1 MPWEVTCVM
10 DRRVEFIGDWLKR
23 EWSMAELCRS
33 YGVSRKTGYK
43 FVTRCHQHGAAGL
56 GDHPR
61 APHHHPHEVLPH
73 IQAAILEARCA
84 HPTWGPRKLLAWL
97 TRHDPAT
104 HWPCAST
111 IGDLLHR
118 EGLTVPPRR
127 SHRTP
132 PYSQPFA
139 HCGAPNAVWCTDFKG
154 WFRTGDGK
162 PCYPF
167 TLSDAYSRFLL
178 RCQALARSDDRA
190 VRPLF
195 EAAFR
200 EYGMPAAIRTD
211 NGPPF
216 ASTGLGGLS
225 RLSVWWVK
233 LGIMPERIATGHPEQ
248 NGRHERLH
256 RTLKEE
262 ATVPPQAT
270 RRAQQRAFDGF
281 RHTYNHERPHEA
293 LGYAVPASYY
303 MMPSGRAYPRRL
315 APMEYPDEV
324 EVRHVRHN
332 GEIRWQGELIY
343 VSEVLAGAFV
353 GLAPLDD
360 RFRRLCFGPL
370 ELARLDC
377 HNNQLIIPKPARKPK
392 P

>member
-10 DRRVEFIGDWLKR
+10 DQRVEFIGDWLKR
-23 EWSMAELCRS
+23 ECSMAELCRS
-33 YGVSRKTGYK
+33 YGVRRKTGYK
-43 FVTRCHQHGAAGL
+43 FVARYQEEGVEGL
-56 GDHPR
+56 KDRSR
-61 APHHHPHEVLPH
+61 APHHHPHEVLPE
-73 IQAAILEARCA
+73 IQAAIVEARSA

-97 TRHDPAT
+97 KRHHPGT

-118 EGLTVPPRR
+118 EGLSVPRR
-127 SHRTP
+127 RTYRTP

-139 HCGAPNAVWCTDFKG
+139 DCGAPNAVWCADFKG
-154 WFRTGDGK
+154 WFRTTDGK

-178 RCQALARSDDRA
+178 RCQALARSDHQA

-200 EYGMPAAIRTD
+200 EYGVPAAIRTD

-233 LGIMPERIATGHPEQ
+233 LGIMPERIATGRPEQ
-248 NGRHERLH
+248 NGRHERMH

-262 ATVPPQAT
+262 ATIPPQAT

-293 LGYAVPASYY
+293 LEQAVPASYY
-303 MMPSGRAYPRRL
+303 TPSGRAYPRRL
-315 APMEYPDEV
+315 ARVEYPDDAQ
-324 EVRHVRHN
+324 VRHVRHN
-332 GEIRWQGELIY
+332 GEIRWQGELVY
-343 VSEVLAGAFV
+343 LSEVLAGAFV
-353 GLAPLDD
+353 GLAPIDD
-360 RFRRLCFGPL
+360 RYWRLCFGPL
-370 ELARLDC
+370 ELARIDS
-377 HNNQLIIPKPARKPK
+377 HTHRLIIPKPARKPRR
-392 P
+392 